1 LSYTADGD
9 FSIDNNI
16 AENLMRPIAL
26 GRKNWLFF
34 GSDNGGRTAAI
45 LFTITQSAKRHG
57 LNVFNYLK
65 DIIARISDHPAKQLH
80 LPHPGHLGS
89 EIRRG
94 TSPNA
99 YIIPGVKNIPRPNHS
114 VLVRSRVSSGRSW
127 MLVILP
133 ILLKW

>member
-1 LSYTADGD
+1 LLCWAHARRYFYDARKTAPQLSYTADGD

-80 LPHPGHLGS
+80 QLLPDKW
-89 EIRRG
+89 
-94 TSPNA
+94 SP
-99 YIIPGVKNIPRPNHS
+99 S
-114 VLVRSRVSSGRSW
+114 
-127 MLVILP
+127 
-133 ILLKW
+133 